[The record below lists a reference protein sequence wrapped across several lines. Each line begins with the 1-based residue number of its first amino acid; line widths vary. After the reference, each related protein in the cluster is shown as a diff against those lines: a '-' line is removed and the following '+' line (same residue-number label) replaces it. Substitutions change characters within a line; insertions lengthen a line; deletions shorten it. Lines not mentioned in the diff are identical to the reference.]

1 MRLKE
6 EEALFSFLQGLIPDL
21 QWAPDAYAD
30 YDCLTRA
37 KKCLLELKCR
47 KSHYDKLLI
56 EKFKHEA
63 IVKAAERLKYTPV
76 YVCSTPKGIWGFN
89 LSDLKFEW
97 EKRKMPW
104 HTEYKASKDKV
115 DKEVGFLDVSKGKLL
130 KSVEKGVNNIF
141 DRL

>member
-6 EEALFSFLQGLIPDL
+6 EAELFSFLQGLIPDL
-21 QWAPDAYAD
+21 QWAPDAFAD

-47 KSHYDKLLI
+47 KTHYDKLLI
-56 EKFKHEA
+56 ERFKHEA
-63 IVKAAERLKYTPV
+63 ILKAAERFKYTPV

-89 LSDLKFEW
+89 LSKYELKW

-104 HTEYKASKDKV
+104 HTEYSAKKDKV
-115 DKEVGFLDVSKGKLL
+115 DKEVGYLSISDGKVL
-130 KSVEKGVNNIF
+130 KSVEKDVHNIF

>member
-6 EEALFSFLQGLIPDL
+6 ELELFSFLQGLIPDI

-30 YDCLTRA
+30 YDCLSRA

-47 KSHYDKLLI
+47 KTHYDKLLI
-56 EKFKHEA
+56 EKFKHQA
-63 IVKAAERLKYTPV
+63 IMKAAARVNYTPV

-89 LSDLKFEW
+89 LSKTDLRW
-97 EKRKMPW
+97 ENRKMPW
-104 HTEYKASKDKV
+104 HTEGKQSKDKV
-115 DKEVGFLDVSKGKLL
+115 DKEVGYLSISEGKLL
-130 KSVEKGVNNIF
+130 KSVEKTVNNIF